1 MANTYEIKLP
11 QFEGPFDLLLFFI
24 ERDELD
30 VQDIPITK
38 LSKDFLDYIHQMGEM
53 NIELASEFILFA
65 ATLMKIKAKMLLP
78 RKDKDEF
85 GNDIDPR
92 TELVQKLLEYKRFKE
107 TLPEL
112 HSLEEH
118 RLRQIKRGNL
128 TAELAQIAELH
139 NTEHEIHS
147 LTLFKLLKSFDK
159 VIQRFNAQATPVQH
173 TVVRYNYSLEDS
185 KVYLQTLTRHHKE
198 TPFEKMFEI
207 CQDRIHAVFIF
218 LAMLE
223 LVQLRILNLKIGVG
237 FNSFYISSNQSF
249 LGEATES

>member
-1 MANTYEIKLP
+1 MANQYEIKLP

-30 VQDIPITK
+30 IQDIPITK
-38 LSKDFLDYIHQMGEM
+38 LAKDFLDYIHQMGEM
-53 NIELASEFILFA
+53 NIEMASEFILFA

-78 RKDKDEF
+78 RKEKDEF

-92 TELVQKLLEYKRFKE
+92 TELVQKLLEYKRFKA

-112 HSLEEH
+112 QTMEEV
-118 RLRQIKRGNL
+118 RLRQTKRGNL
-128 TAELAQIAELH
+128 TTELAQIAELH

-159 VIQRFNAQATPVQH
+159 VIQRFNTQSTPVQH

-185 KVYLQTLTRHHKE
+185 KIYLQTLTRHHKE
-198 TPFEKMFEI
+198 TPFEKMFEV
-207 CQDRIHAVFIF
+207 CQDRIHAVFVF

-223 LVQLRILNLKIGVG
+223 LVQLRILNLKMGVG
-237 FNSFYISSNQSF
+237 FNSFYISSNETF
-249 LGEATES
+249 LGEESA

>member
-118 RLRQIKRGNL
+118 RLRQI
-128 TAELAQIAELH
+128 
-139 NTEHEIHS
+139 
-147 LTLFKLLKSFDK
+147 
-159 VIQRFNAQATPVQH
+159 
-173 TVVRYNYSLEDS
+173 NYL
-185 KVYLQTLTRHHKE
+185 
-198 TPFEKMFEI
+198 
-207 CQDRIHAVFIF
+207 
-218 LAMLE
+218 
-223 LVQLRILNLKIGVG
+223 
-237 FNSFYISSNQSF
+237 
-249 LGEATES
+249 

>member
-1 MANTYEIKLP
+1 MASTYEIKLA

-30 VQDIPITK
+30 IQDIPITK
-38 LSKDFLDYIHQMGEM
+38 IAKDFLEYIHKMGEM

-78 RKDKDEF
+78 RKEKDEF
-85 GNDIDPR
+85 GNEIDPR
-92 TELVQKLLEYKRFKE
+92 TELVQKLLEYKQFKA

-112 HSLEEH
+112 HQLEEI
-118 RLRQIKRGNL
+118 RMKQVKRGNL
-128 TAELAQIAELH
+128 TSELAEIAEKY

-159 VIQRFNAQATPVQH
+159 VINRFNNQSQQVQH
-173 TVVRYNYSLEDS
+173 TVVRYNYTLEDS
-185 KVYLQTLTRHHKE
+185 KTYLQTLTRHHKE

-223 LVQLRILNLKIGVG
+223 LVQLRILSIKMGVG
-237 FNSFYISSNQSF
+237 FNSFYISTNEAYI
-249 LGEATES
+249 GEE